1 MTTNYAIRHRLEFR
15 YGAPVSGSVTTL
27 QVSPARNRLQVLHA
41 ISIDTRPSGAIFE
54 FRGPFGNRGHFFD
67 RHRRHRKL
75 TIRVRSRVEVAPP
88 KPLPA
93 RLAPDSWEAMRSDIG
108 TPEHWLMLQP
118 SRFVRTSPSLARFV
132 SANRIGRGKD
142 LLSDIRR
149 LRSTLYGVF
158 RYAPGSTVADS
169 PIEHILE
176 TGRGVCQDYAHVMAS
191 ILRNWGVPTRYVSG
205 YLGPNDHDDS
215 PGQSHAWVES
225 WLPGFGWRGFD
236 PANDCDCDERHVKV
250 AVGRDYADV
259 PPVRGTFRGNADS
272 TLTTRVS
279 VTREGPAPVAP
290 SNP

>member
-1 MTTNYAIRHRLEFR
+1 MRANYAIRHSLEYR

-27 QVSPARNRLQVLHA
+27 LVSPARNRLQVLHA
-41 ISIDTRPSGAIFE
+41 ISIDTRPSGAVFG

-67 RHRRHRKL
+67 RHQRHRKL

-88 KPLPA
+88 NRLPE
-93 RLAPDSWEAMRSDIG
+93 RLAPDSWKAMRSDIG
-108 TPEHWLMLQP
+108 TPDHWLMLQP

-132 SANRIGRGKD
+132 SANGIDRGQD

-149 LRSTLYGVF
+149 LRSTLFGVF
-158 RYAPGSTVADS
+158 RYVPGSTVADS
-169 PIEHILE
+169 PIELILE

-191 ILRNWGVPTRYVSG
+191 ILRDWGVPTRYVSG
-205 YLGPNDHDDS
+205 YLGTDGRDDA

-259 PPVRGTFRGNADS
+259 PPVRGTFRGNTDS

-279 VTREGPAPVAP
+279 VTREEPPPAVP
-290 SNP
+290 